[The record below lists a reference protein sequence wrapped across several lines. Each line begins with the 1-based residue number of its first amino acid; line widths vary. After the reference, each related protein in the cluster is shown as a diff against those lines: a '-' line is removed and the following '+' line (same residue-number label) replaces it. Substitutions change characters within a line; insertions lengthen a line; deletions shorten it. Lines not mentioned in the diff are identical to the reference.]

1 MPSGSNRISRTA
13 TASYAE
19 INAVQYNHPIE
30 HSWHETQESRERT
43 RLARCR
49 EPLALPRN
57 TYLITSICA
66 TRATGRGGYDTVV
79 LLQQRRGGGRGRS
92 MIQPN
97 SCKGCVVGRY
107 SARERSFRCSTSANV
122 RELACD
128 APQFLW
134 CAGPRLLPAGRH
146 GHSMVF
152 ISVSKSTKSTQALL
166 SRVSPFL
173 ALALA
178 WMCRWNKSSFIHLVD
193 LPVDLHLHEPTKGSL
208 QLQGLQ

>member
-19 INAVQYNHPIE
+19 TNAVQYNHPIE

-107 SARERSFRCSTSANV
+107 SARERSFRCSTSANLLV
-122 RELACD
+122 TRRSFCGA
-128 APQFLW
+128 Q
-134 CAGPRLLPAGRH
+134 GPRLLPAGRH

-173 ALALA
+173 ALPVLGCADGTSLH
-178 WMCRWNKSSFIHLVD
+178 SFIW
-193 LPVDLHLHEPTKGSL
+193 
-208 QLQGLQ
+208 

>member
-134 CAGPRLLPAGRH
+134 CAGPPLAAGWPPWAQH
-146 GHSMVF
+146 GFYQRIEVDQEYAGTFES
-152 ISVSKSTKSTQALL
+152 SQS
-166 SRVSPFL
+166 FL
-173 ALALA
+173 GACPCLDVQ
-178 WMCRWNKSSFIHLVD
+178 MEQVFIHLVD